1 MPGLWTILGT
11 VLGIG
16 IGSIFTYLIL
26 RAKIQN
32 ASEKGK
38 AEVLNEISI
47 INERLENR
55 SAQIE
60 ELKAALR
67 LKDEEI
73 RTLSEKNIASRENIA
88 ELETRLAEERKQTED
103 KLKLLEES
111 KEKLAM
117 EFKNL
122 ANEIFD
128 DKTKKFSEHNKA
140 GLEALLKPLGEKIRD
155 FEKKVEDTHEK
166 GIKESASLREIINN
180 LQKANQRISEDA
192 ENLANALKGQV
203 KTQGNW
209 GELVLEKV
217 LEASG
222 LNKGL
227 EYNIQESFTA
237 EDGTRLQPD
246 VIINLPENR
255 HIIIDSKVSLTAYER
270 YCSSSDEK
278 ERIRAL
284 KEHITSMKNHI
295 KELGEKHYQD
305 LNRLKSLDFI
315 FMFIP
320 VESAYN
326 LAIQLEANVFFEAN
340 KSKIVIVTPST
351 LLAALKLIAYLWQQ
365 EAQNKNAAE
374 IARQSGNMYDK
385 FVNFVED
392 LTTLGSRLEQ
402 AQKSYDTAINKL
414 QTGRGNLITTSEK
427 IKKLGARTN
436 KQLPE
441 KLIEETADVIEA
453 DRD

>member
-16 IGSIFTYLIL
+16 IGTIFTYLIL

-32 ASEKGK
+32 SSEKGK
-38 AEVLNEISI
+38 SEVLNEISV
-47 INERLENR
+47 INERLESRN
-55 SAQIE
+55 AQIE
-60 ELKAALR
+60 ELKTVLR
-67 LKDEEI
+67 SKDEEI
-73 RTLSEKNIASRENIA
+73 RTLNEKNISSRENIA
-88 ELETRLAEERKQTED
+88 ELETRLADERKQTED
-103 KLKLLEES
+103 KLKLIEES

-128 DKTKKFSEHNKA
+128 DKSKKFTEHNKA
-140 GLEALLKPLGEKIRD
+140 GLESLLKPLGEKIKD

-166 GIKESASLREIINN
+166 GVKESASLRELINN
-180 LQKANQRISEDA
+180 LQKANKRISEDA
-192 ENLANALKGQV
+192 ENLTNALKGQI

-270 YCSSSDEK
+270 YCSSSDEEEK
-278 ERIRAL
+278 NRAL
-284 KEHITSMKNHI
+284 KEHIASIKSHI

-305 LNRLKSLDFI
+305 LNRLKTLDFI
-315 FMFIP
+315 FMFTP
-320 VESAYN
+320 EPAYS
-326 LAIQLEANVFFEAN
+326 LAIQLEADLFFEAN

-374 IARQSGNMYDK
+374 IAKQSGALYDK
-385 FVNFVED
+385 LVNFVED
-392 LTTLGSRLEQ
+392 LTNVGFRLEQ
-402 AQKSYDTAINKL
+402 AQKSYDGAINKL
-414 QTGRGNLITTSEK
+414 QAGRGNLITAAEK

-441 KLIEETADVIEA
+441 KLIEETVDVIEA
-453 DRD
+453 DRN